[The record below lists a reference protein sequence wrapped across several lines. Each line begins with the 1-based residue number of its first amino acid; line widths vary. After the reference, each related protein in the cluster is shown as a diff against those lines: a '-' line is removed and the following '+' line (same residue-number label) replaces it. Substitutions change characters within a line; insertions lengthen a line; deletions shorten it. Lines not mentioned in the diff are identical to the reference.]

1 MEQMMFETFTFH
13 DEESFVMLECL
24 PIHLEGVHP

>member
-1 MEQMMFETFTFH
+1 MEQMVFETFTFH
-13 DEESFVMLECL
+13 DEESFVMLEYL